1 MCCYLPETPE
11 RRRSFV
17 EKASDSLMLMEDV
30 VGSGGIIERI
40 DRAHEE
46 YFRKGS

>member
-1 MCCYLPETPE
+1 LPETPE

-30 VGSGGIIERI
+30 DGGGGTKERE
-40 DRAHEE
+40 DQ
-46 YFRKGS
+46 